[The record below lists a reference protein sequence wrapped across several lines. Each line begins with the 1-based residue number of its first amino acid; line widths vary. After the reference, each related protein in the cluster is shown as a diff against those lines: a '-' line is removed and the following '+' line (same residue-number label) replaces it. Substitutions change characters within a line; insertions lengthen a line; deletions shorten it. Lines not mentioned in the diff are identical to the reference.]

1 MTNALHQITLTYTPE
16 EDRMLL
22 RIGTSENTE
31 YQFWLTRRF
40 ISVLWI
46 AIVENLKK
54 NPEIRPDM
62 SSKVRDAMVAMSHQ
76 QAIQA
81 SDFSTQ
87 HTEKNENL
95 TSDTGPLLVTGGGI
109 SQVSDTMTRLIFHT
123 PNGGA
128 FNISINQKLMHAFCH
143 VILST
148 TETAGW
154 NLGLSLG
161 SHDANVIQPENNAV
175 IH

>member
-40 ISVLWI
+40 IDVLWK
-46 AIVENLKK
+46 AIIENLKK
-54 NPEIRPDM
+54 NPDIKPDM
-62 SSKVRDAMVAMSHQ
+62 TPKVQDALVAMSHQ
-76 QAIQA
+76 HAIQA

-87 HTEKNENL
+87 HTEDNENL
-95 TSDTGPLLVTGGGI
+95 TSDTGPLVVTGGGI
-109 SQVSDTMTRLIFHT
+109 SQISDTITRLIFHT
-123 PNGGA
+123 SNGGG

-148 TETAGW
+148 TESAGW
-154 NLGLSLG
+154 GLGLAFG
-161 SHDANVIQPENNAV
+161 SHDANVIQPQANAV